1 MPCKTRREARQEGKE
16 RVDTKELLNQI
27 GMWNVLAIS
36 GGRKSVILNEEGEV
50 TDLILPVR
58 YGYRVR
64 INLAANDTYTVRR
77 EYVKGG
83 KVYEKGK
90 VEDVYCTEIGEVAYR
105 ASCYV
110 NVSFGEA
117 A

>member
-1 MPCKTRREARQEGKE
+1 MDEY
-16 RVDTKELLNQI
+16 DLLYQI
-27 GMWNVLAIS
+27 GRGNVMAIS
-36 GGRKSVILNEEGEV
+36 GGRFDTLTNDDGEV
-50 TDLILPVR
+50 TDLILPVA

-77 EYVKGG
+77 EFVRGG
-83 KVYEKGK
+83 KVYEKGRQ
-90 VEDVYCTEIGEVAYR
+90 EDVHCDEVGEVAYR

-110 NVSFGEA
+110 NVEFGQA

>member
-1 MPCKTRREARQEGKE
+1 M
-16 RVDTKELLNQI
+16 DTYELLNQI
-27 GMWNVLAIS
+27 GHGNVFAIS
-36 GGRKSVILNEEGEV
+36 GGRYRPVMDEDGEV
-50 TDLILPVR
+50 TDLILPVA

-77 EYVKGG
+77 EYVRGG

-90 VEDVYCTEIGEVAYR
+90 VEDVYCTEVGEVAYR

-110 NVSFGEA
+110 NVDFGEA

>member
-1 MPCKTRREARQEGKE
+1 MDEY
-16 RVDTKELLNQI
+16 DLMHQI
-27 GMWNVLAIS
+27 GRGNVLAIS
-36 GGRKSVILNEEGEV
+36 GGRFDTLTNEDGEV
-50 TDLILPVR
+50 TDLLLPVA

-77 EYVKGG
+77 EFVRGG

-90 VEDVYCTEIGEVAYR
+90 VEDVHCTEVGEVAYR

-110 NVSFGEA
+110 NVDFGEA

>member
-1 MPCKTRREARQEGKE
+1 MNE
-16 RVDTKELLNQI
+16 RELLDQI
-27 GMWNVLAIS
+27 GMMNVFAIS
-36 GGRKSVILNEEGEV
+36 GGRWGVMRDEDGEV

-64 INLAANDTYTVRR
+64 INLAVNDTYTVRR
-77 EYVKGG
+77 EFVRGG
-83 KVYEKGK
+83 KVHEKGRQ
-90 VEDVYCTEIGEVAYR
+90 EDVYFDEIGEVAYR

-110 NVSFGEA
+110 NVEFGKA